1 MDISALVNSILNTL
15 GEFLPKIAGALGIL
29 VIGWLVAVIVRA
41 AIRKGLS
48 LAGLNEK
55 VSGDGEKKMD
65 LEGGIAKGGYW
76 IVIIMTLIAVFN
88 VLDLE
93 LVSRPL
99 ENMVGQV
106 LDYLPRIIGGGV
118 LLLIAW
124 LLATG
129 ARTLSSKALAATTLD
144 DKLSAEAGM
153 TPPSDNISNVVY
165 WLILLLFLPA
175 VLGAFQLGGLLDP
188 VQGMV
193 DKILNM
199 LPNIFAAAVIGLV
212 GWFVA
217 KILRDLVS
225 NLLAAAGADG
235 IGEKAGLQGS
245 VSISRLVGTVVFIFV
260 FIPALIAALNA
271 LQIESISQPATEML
285 GLMMAAI
292 PNIFA
297 AAIILGIAWFV
308 ARLVANLLSNLLEGM
323 GFNRLPEKVGLADA
337 FTDDFTASK
346 LVGSI
351 IIFFAMLFATAE
363 AANRLG
369 FSQVNELV
377 AMFIEFGGQIILGT
391 VILSVGFWLANLVY
405 QGISKVG
412 GANSAA
418 MANIARIAILGLVTA
433 MGLRAMGIANDIV
446 NMAFALTLGSVAVAV
461 ALSFGLG
468 GREAAGKQ
476 MEYWLAKTRD

>member
-1 MDISALVNSILNTL
+1 
-15 GEFLPKIAGALGIL
+15 
-29 VIGWLVAVIVRA
+29 
-41 AIRKGLS
+41 
-48 LAGLNEK
+48 
-55 VSGDGEKKMD
+55 
-65 LEGGIAKGGYW
+65 
-76 IVIIMTLIAVFN
+76 
-88 VLDLE
+88 
-93 LVSRPL
+93 
-99 ENMVGQV
+99 
-106 LDYLPRIIGGGV
+106 
-118 LLLIAW
+118 
-124 LLATG
+124 
-129 ARTLSSKALAATTLD
+129 
-144 DKLSAEAGM
+144 
-153 TPPSDNISNVVY
+153 
-165 WLILLLFLPA
+165 
-175 VLGAFQLGGLLDP
+175 
-188 VQGMV
+188 
-193 DKILNM
+193 
-199 LPNIFAAAVIGLV
+199 
-212 GWFVA
+212 
-217 KILRDLVS
+217 
-225 NLLAAAGADG
+225 
-235 IGEKAGLQGS
+235 
-245 VSISRLVGTVVFIFV
+245 
-260 FIPALIAALNA
+260 
-271 LQIESISQPATEML
+271 ML

-337 FTDDFTASK
+337 FTSDFTASK